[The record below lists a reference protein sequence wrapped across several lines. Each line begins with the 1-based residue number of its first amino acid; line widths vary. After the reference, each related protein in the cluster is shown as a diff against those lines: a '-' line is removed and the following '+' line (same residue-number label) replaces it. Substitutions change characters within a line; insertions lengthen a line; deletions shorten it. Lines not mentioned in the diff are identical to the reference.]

1 MSAPIVY
8 QIISALNIIMG
19 RDGTN
24 EGKIF
29 DLGINEN
36 YMSII
41 GQKRIQKLA
50 CNVRYFRRQLV
61 DMGFIVYGNNN
72 SPVVPVMIFM
82 PAKIA

>member
-1 MSAPIVY
+1 
-8 QIISALNIIMG
+8 MG

-24 EGKIF
+24 DGKEFASKKEEIPMRRNI
-29 DLGINEN
+29 LGQN
-36 YMSII
+36 
-41 GQKRIQKLA
+41 RIRQLA
-50 CNVRYFRRQLV
+50 CNVRYFRRQLM